1 VLPAIKTVDKM
12 KVLTVTQR
20 KGGVGKTMASLH
32 LAVQAEMSGS
42 GPVGLIDLDPSRS
55 LTFWFRARKASVPV
69 LIEAKPD
76 LQRAIDAL
84 RKHNFQMVIIDTAN
98 SVGPDVQEA
107 VSVADLIL
115 VPTQPSPPDLRAV
128 GMTVQ
133 LIEATRKPLVF
144 LINRVKPRVKL
155 TGEAARNLS
164 QYGTVAPVDWFDRVD
179 YGASQIDGRTIMEMD
194 PKGAGAREVEA
205 LWTYLRRRMEQYG

>member
-1 VLPAIKTVDKM
+1 M

-32 LAVQAEMSGS
+32 LAVQAGMSGD

-55 LTFWFRARKASVPV
+55 LTLWFHARKASIPV
-69 LIEAKPD
+69 LAEAKPD
-76 LQRAIDAL
+76 LQRAIDGF
-84 RKHNFQMVIIDTAN
+84 RKHDFRLVIIDTAN

-133 LIEATRKPLVF
+133 LIDAARKPLVF

-194 PKGAGAREVEA
+194 PTGAGAREVAA
-205 LWTYLRRRMEQYG
+205 LWGYLKQRMEQYG